1 MKKIGLIVGIVI
13 AVAGIGG
20 GVYWFALGGKTAFAG
35 GEPHE
40 PTAVHVEGRLGPH
53 IVLKERVFNLASGA
67 GGAKHYLKLG
77 TSIEFETT
85 DADWYKL
92 AGEPLTKALE
102 TFDHEEIGSG
112 RVIIEDLITTIV
124 SGKRVE
130 DISSA
135 EGKDHL
141 REEIRDAVAHHIAEP
156 LVHRVLFTSFITD

>member
-1 MKKIGLIVGIVI
+1 MKKIGLIVGV
-13 AVAGIGG
+13 VVVLAGIGG
-20 GVYWFALGGKTAFAG
+20 GVYWFLLGGSEKFAG
-35 GEPHE
+35 GEHE
-40 PTAVHVEGRLGPH
+40 EPKPVHVEGRLGPH
-53 IVLKERVFNLASGA
+53 IVLKERVFNLAAGP

-85 DADWYKL
+85 DPEWYEL

-102 TFDHEEIGSG
+102 EFDHEEIGSG
-112 RVIIEDLITTIV
+112 RLIIEDIITTIV

-130 DISSA
+130 DVASA

-141 REEIRDAVAHHIAEP
+141 REEIRAAIAHHIAEP